1 MRTAAATAGLLGG
14 LCWVGA
20 LWADAL
26 VWVGGVLLGLAVL
39 CAGAALVSRSAV
51 WLRVIVAVCFL
62 ALVGSV
68 FQVLRDNVDETLVLT
83 VAGVVAVIASVAALS
98 RRPAPP
104 AHHHSR
110 SRGAHAA

>member
-1 MRTAAATAGLLGG
+1 MRTAAAGGLLGG

-26 VWVGGVLLGLAVL
+26 VWAGAVLLGLAVL
-39 CAGAALVSRSAV
+39 GTGAALVSRSAM

-62 ALVGSV
+62 ALAASV
-68 FQVLRDNVDETLVLT
+68 VQVLRDNLDEGIVLAA
-83 VAGVVAVIASVAALS
+83 AGAVAVIVAALALS
-98 RRPAPP
+98 RRPEP
-104 AHHHSR
+104 AVQHHGR

>member
-20 LWADAL
+20 LWSDAL

-39 CAGAALVSRSAV
+39 GAGAGLVRRGAV
-51 WLRVIVAVCFL
+51 WLRLIVAVCFL

-68 FQVLRDNVDETLVLT
+68 IQVLRDNLDQTLVFA
-83 VAGVVAVIASVAALS
+83 VAGVAAVIAAAVALS
-98 RRPAPP
+98 RRPEPP